1 VTLQRGAARTSGI
14 AGLPAI
20 SLTPTDPSS
29 KVPSKSYPN
38 QGALSNTVSNIQY
51 SIVSSGDDSFVTA
64 FVPGEPAP
72 LVAAKSGHPNFDAII
87 EALVA
92 GDAERDEV
100 VGLFDVSQ
108 AVQSRFE
115 NLSDRVQVG
124 SGRVL
129 FDGAEVD
136 NSLTKQ
142 IVRFL
147 SEKVSDWKPLVNFM
161 ERVMDNPNEHSR
173 EQLYTW
179 LDRHDFTITPEGNI
193 VAYKGVSNDGE
204 HGYRSISSGN
214 ETVYV
219 DGEAHKGRIPNPVGA
234 VVNMDRNLV
243 HHDPSQGC
251 SRGLHVGTY
260 DYASSFSRGTVL
272 ECHVNP
278 RDIVSVPTD
287 CGWAKVR
294 TCRYRVVKAIDAPYS
309 TGVLDYDGSDL
320 DEDGWDF

>member
-100 VGLFDVSQ
+100 VELFDVSQ

-147 SEKVSDWKPLVNFM
+147 QEKVADFRPLVNFM

-204 HGYRSISSGN
+204 HGYRSISS
-214 ETVYV
+214 E
-219 DGEAHKGRIPNPVGA
+219 
-234 VVNMDRNLV
+234 
-243 HHDPSQGC
+243 GC